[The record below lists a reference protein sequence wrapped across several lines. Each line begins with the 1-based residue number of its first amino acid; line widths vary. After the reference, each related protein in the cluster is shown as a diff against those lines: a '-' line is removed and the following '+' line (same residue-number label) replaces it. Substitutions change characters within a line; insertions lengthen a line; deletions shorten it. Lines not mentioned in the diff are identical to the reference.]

1 MRRGN
6 DDPRHR
12 LSGPGAPTS
21 KADHAYETI
30 LQSILDGEY
39 EPGDR
44 LVIERLARELGVSV
58 VPVRE
63 AIRRLESDGYV
74 TFTRNVGATVTS
86 IDLDRYPETIEAV
99 AALEGV
105 ALGLAVP
112 HLTATD
118 LRRAREVNDR
128 LRESLVKFDPT
139 QFTRLN
145 RRFHEILFGACPNR
159 HILAILERE
168 WALLD
173 TTRRSAFTYIPERA
187 ARSVA
192 GARRTARHDRERPQR
207 QRDRALRPRPPDE
220 HRAHGCSST
229 SATTMGHGRRLDRR
243 RRRRPMRFRSD
254 PAAVRGSIAPIVTP
268 FTADGEVDHD
278 GIRAPRAVAARRPAR
293 TASRSAARPASRA
306 RRPSPN
312 GSPRCGSWP
321 RRSPT
326 GCRSCPAP
334 ARPSSTRPSS
344 SRRRRS
350 TSAPTSP
357 W

>member
-6 DDPRHR
+6 DDPRNR
-12 LSGPGAPTS
+12 QSGPGAPTS

-63 AIRRLESDGYV
+63 AIRRLEADGYV
-74 TFTRNVGATVTS
+74 TFTRNIGATVTA
-86 IDLDRYPETIEAV
+86 IDLERYPETIEAV
-99 AALEGV
+99 AAIEGV

-112 HLTATD
+112 HITPGD

-128 LRESLVKFDPT
+128 LRDSLAKFDPS

-145 RRFHEILFGACPNR
+145 RRFHEILFSACPNR

-187 ARSVA
+187 ARSVEEHDELLDMIEHGKGGYDIEIFA
-192 GARRTARHDRERPQR
+192 RDHRMATARRLLQHLGDKMDQAGDVVGGQR
-207 QRDRALRPRPPDE
+207 
-220 HRAHGCSST
+220 
-229 SATTMGHGRRLDRR
+229 
-243 RRRRPMRFRSD
+243 
-254 PAAVRGSIAPIVTP
+254 
-268 FTADGEVDHD
+268 
-278 GIRAPRAVAARRPAR
+278 
-293 TASRSAARPASRA
+293 
-306 RRPSPN
+306 
-312 GSPRCGSWP
+312 
-321 RRSPT
+321 
-326 GCRSCPAP
+326 
-334 ARPSSTRPSS
+334 
-344 SRRRRS
+344 
-350 TSAPTSP
+350 
-357 W
+357 

>member
-6 DDPRHR
+6 DDPRNR
-12 LSGPGAPTS
+12 QSGPGAPTS

-63 AIRRLESDGYV
+63 AIRRLEADGYV
-74 TFTRNVGATVTS
+74 TFTRNIGATVTA
-86 IDLDRYPETIEAV
+86 IDLERYPETIEAV
-99 AALEGV
+99 AAIEGV

-112 HLTATD
+112 HITPGD

-128 LRESLVKFDPT
+128 LRDSLAKFDPS

-145 RRFHEILFGACPNR
+145 RRFHEILFSACPNR

-187 ARSVA
+187 ARSVEEHDELLDMIEQGKGGYDIEIFA
-192 GARRTARHDRERPQR
+192 RDHRMATARRLLQHLGDKMDQAGDVVGGQR
-207 QRDRALRPRPPDE
+207 
-220 HRAHGCSST
+220 
-229 SATTMGHGRRLDRR
+229 
-243 RRRRPMRFRSD
+243 
-254 PAAVRGSIAPIVTP
+254 
-268 FTADGEVDHD
+268 
-278 GIRAPRAVAARRPAR
+278 
-293 TASRSAARPASRA
+293 
-306 RRPSPN
+306 
-312 GSPRCGSWP
+312 
-321 RRSPT
+321 
-326 GCRSCPAP
+326 
-334 ARPSSTRPSS
+334 
-344 SRRRRS
+344 
-350 TSAPTSP
+350 
-357 W
+357 